1 MATVKVKFIEG
12 IGRRKVAVARVRI
25 VQDTEKIFVINGK
38 TLQEVF
44 PNELAQEKVL
54 KPFVVAE
61 QVGKFSVTVK
71 ANGGGTT
78 GWADAISLGLAR
90 ALVKFD
96 ENLKPSLRKA
106 GLMTRDPRAV
116 ERKKAGLKKA
126 RKAPRF
132 SKR

>member
-1 MATVKVKFIEG
+1 MATVKVTYFEG
-12 IGRRKVAVARVRI
+12 VGRRKEAIARVRL
-25 VQDTEKIFVINGK
+25 VQNSDKAFTINGMP
-38 TLQEVF
+38 LDQIFPAPLSQERIMR
-44 PNELAQEKVL
+44 
-54 KPFVVAE
+54 PFVVSETA
-61 QVGKFSVTVK
+61 GKFSVTVK

-78 GWADAISLGLAR
+78 GWVDAISLGIAR
-90 ALVKFD
+90 ALVEFD
-96 ENLKPSLRKA
+96 PTLKSALRKE

>member
-1 MATVKVKFIEG
+1 MANKKYYEG
-12 IGRRKVAVARVRI
+12 IGRRKAAVARVRI
-25 VQDTEKIFVINGK
+25 VEDKGGAFVINGK
-38 TLQEVF
+38 TLEEVF
-44 PNELAQEKVL
+44 PLELSRQTIL
-54 KPFVVAE
+54 RPFVVS
-61 QVGKFSVTVK
+61 GMTKKFAVSVK
-71 ANGGGTT
+71 ASGGGTT
-78 GWADAISLGLAR
+78 GWEGAIVLGLAR

-96 ENLKPSLRKA
+96 EKLKPSLRTE

>member
-1 MATVKVKFIEG
+1 MATVKAKYYEG

-25 VQDTEKIFVINGK
+25 TLDDAKTFMINGK
-38 TLQEVF
+38 TLEQVF
-44 PNELAQEKVL
+44 PSALSQERIMKSL
-54 KPFVVAE
+54 VVAGMN
-61 QVGKFSVTVK
+61 GKFSVSVK
-71 ANGGGTT
+71 ATGGGMT
-78 GWADAISLGLAR
+78 GWADAIALGLAR
-90 ALVKFD
+90 ALVEFEAK
-96 ENLKPSLRKA
+96 LKPSLRKE

>member
-1 MATVKVKFIEG
+1 MATVKVKYYEG
-12 IGRRKVAVARVRI
+12 IGRRKEATARVRI
-25 VQDTEKIFVINGK
+25 FQDDAKTFVINGK
-38 TLQEVF
+38 TLDQVF
-44 PNELAQEKVL
+44 PSALAQEKVL
-54 KPFVVAE
+54 KPFAVAGMS
-61 QVGKFSVTVK
+61 GKFSVSVSAT
-71 ANGGGTT
+71 GGGVT

-90 ALVKFD
+90 ALVEFD
-96 ENLKPSLRKA
+96 AKLKSGLRNE

>member
-1 MATVKVKFIEG
+1 MATVKVKYYEG
-12 IGRRKVAVARVRI
+12 VGRRKLATARVRI
-25 VQDTEKIFVINGK
+25 VEDSEKKFIINEK
-38 TLQEVF
+38 TLQDVF
-44 PNELAQEKVL
+44 PSALAQEKVL
-54 KPFVVAE
+54 KPFVVSE
-61 QVGKFSVTVK
+61 TVGKFSVSVK
-71 ANGGGTT
+71 AMGGGTT

-90 ALVKFD
+90 ALVEFNAD
-96 ENLKPSLRKA
+96 LKSALRKA